1 MAFIMLH
8 GHTTLELTRVVGQEI
23 EVTQIFIPDS

>member
-8 GHTTLELTRVVGQEI
+8 GHTILELTRAVGQVI